1 MKKTNLQ
8 VLIENRAASSGNSL
22 DEQACELL
30 KCEGCLHY
38 KVLHYPYACCYGLFN
53 DMFSTD
59 QDGTDPLGCS
69 GNGVE

>member
-1 MKKTNLQ
+1 MKKTNFQ
-8 VLIENRAASSGNSL
+8 VYIENLAESSGNSL
-22 DEQACELL
+22 DEQTCDLL
-30 KCEGCLHY
+30 ECTGCLHD
-38 KVLHYPYACCYGLFN
+38 KDRHYPYACCYGLFN